1 MRLRVCKHCKTQF
14 RPGRADSDFCRSLC
28 RQAAY
33 RLRKKGDEFEDAARR
48 AQRITDAAALVA
60 EAFDAYRR
68 EAARLHMQAE
78 ERGIKDVKFM
88 GTPRGIL
95 AVEKIP
101 GALKLAV
108 ARCDWPGG
116 GTLSA
121 MIETEGYSK
130 SPEVL
135 AIIPKQSNL
144 GGPFIERIAEKEC
157 RDLLC
162 GPERKVSLFSGH
174 IDEEGYVWLPLG
186 SKPEAG
192 LSAPQYPHDW
202 DDELDL
208 ERDDSGFDGQAADLL
223 AGGGYHVE

>member
-1 MRLRVCKHCKTQF
+1 M
-14 RPGRADSDFCRSLC
+14 
-28 RQAAY
+28 
-33 RLRKKGDEFEDAARR
+33 RKKDNKVEDVERR
-48 AQRITDAAALVA
+48 AKRITDAAALVA
-60 EAFDAYRR
+60 ELFDVYRR

-78 ERGIKDVKFM
+78 EGGIKDVKFM

-116 GTLSA
+116 HTLRE

-144 GGPFIERIAEKEC
+144 GGPFIEKIAEKEC
-157 RDLLC
+157 RDLLF

-174 IDEEGYVWLPLG
+174 MDEEGYLWLPLG
-186 SKPEAG
+186 SMPVEG
-192 LSAPQYPHDW
+192 HSAPQCPYDW

-208 ERDDSGFDGQAADLL
+208 ERDDSGFAGQAADLR
-223 AGGGYHVE
+223 